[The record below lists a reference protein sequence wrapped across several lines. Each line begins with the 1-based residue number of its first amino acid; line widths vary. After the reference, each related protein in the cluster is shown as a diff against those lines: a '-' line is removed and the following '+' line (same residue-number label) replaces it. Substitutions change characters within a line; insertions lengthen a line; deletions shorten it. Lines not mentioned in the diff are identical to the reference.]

1 MQSYNVPTSG
11 FGFHSSIV
19 QKTTLMKG
27 KENELNAPTCLQL
40 GKQKPTME
48 KLAPRDT
55 PKSRLPVF
63 SKAREPIDF
72 QKLHQSWE
80 NQFQKGKAVKKKSC
94 TRPQPFNFSQK
105 RDRSQVTADTGQS
118 VNFQVALKSLKL
130 TLQPWLVFSLMLG
143 YQLLLLVNLA
153 WLRGCP

>member
-27 KENELNAPTCLQL
+27 KENGLNAPTCLKP

-80 NQFQKGKAVKKKSC
+80 NQFQKGKAVKKKVLHSSSTFQLFPEERSVSSNYRHRTVC
-94 TRPQPFNFSQK
+94 EFSGKSQK
-105 RDRSQVTADTGQS
+105 KGTIS
-118 VNFQVALKSLKL
+118 
-130 TLQPWLVFSLMLG
+130 
-143 YQLLLLVNLA
+143 
-153 WLRGCP
+153 